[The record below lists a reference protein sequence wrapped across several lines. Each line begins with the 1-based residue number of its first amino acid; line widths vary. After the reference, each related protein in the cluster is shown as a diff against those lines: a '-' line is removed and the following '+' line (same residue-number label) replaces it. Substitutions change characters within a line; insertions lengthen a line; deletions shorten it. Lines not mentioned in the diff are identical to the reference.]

1 MKISQTSYSLRRK
14 RNRLLLWAAIA
25 SIDLLGLLYLG
36 GCQSSSPPPE
46 INIQVNRVVSGHTI
60 EWIDRSQSAPVIQTG
75 RLIGI
80 DAPDLAQ
87 EPWGKQA
94 KQRLEELVIS
104 SPRTPTDGIREHSLR
119 VQIDGEKPD
128 RFGRKFIYLWKD
140 RELINEQLVREGLV
154 LADTR
159 SLGSDTGRSPE
170 RLKYSS
176 KLIQASQYARL
187 MGQGIWNPDLPM
199 RTLPA
204 DFRREQ
210 R

>member
-1 MKISQTSYSLRRK
+1 MGI
-14 RNRLLLWAAIA
+14 AIGTT
-25 SIDLLGLLYLG
+25 GLLFLA
-36 GCQSSSPPPE
+36 GCKSSPPSTSS
-46 INIQVNRVVSGHTI
+46 IQVHRVISGQSI
-60 EWIDRSQSAPVIQTG
+60 EWIDRSEPDPVVQTG

-94 KQRLEELVIS
+94 QQRLEALLKIETKS
-104 SPRTPTDGIREHSLR
+104 HLR
-119 VQIDGEKPD
+119 VEVDRSNPD

-140 RELINEQLVREGLV
+140 GGSINEQLVREGLV
-154 LADTR
+154 LADPRHRGSKAASSTDWQQYSTR
-159 SLGSDTGRSPE
+159 
-170 RLKYSS
+170 
-176 KLIQASQYARL
+176 LIDASQYARL
-187 MGQGIWNPDLPM
+187 TGKGIWNPDLPL